1 MAKSRADKAR
11 AAAEGAWGN
20 PYVQRI
26 IEDADLRENVKV
38 ALDNARSAY
47 TRLTNG
53 KTASKVVMDD
63 KKFQRDV
70 KQSAEALRDA
80 ATALR
85 DGPKRSKR
93 RRRGGI
99 GSLLLLGI
107 VGAGVAVAVSED
119 LRNKVLDLL
128 FGKEEEFDYTSTTA
142 PAGTPGT
149 ATPTPSASANT

>member
-26 IEDADLRENVKV
+26 IEDAELRENVKV

-47 TRLTNG
+47 SRLTNG

-63 KKFQRDV
+63 KKFQKDV
-70 KQSAEALRDA
+70 KTSAEALRDA

-85 DGPKRSKR
+85 DGPKKR
-93 RRRGGI
+93 GRRRGGI
-99 GSLLLLGI
+99 GSVLLLGI
-107 VGAGVAVAVSED
+107 VGAGAAVALSED

-142 PAGTPGT
+142 PAATPGT
-149 ATPTPSASANT
+149 ATPTPSASSNT

>member
-26 IEDADLRENVKV
+26 IEDAELRENVKV

-47 TRLTNG
+47 SRLTNG

-63 KKFQRDV
+63 KKFQKDV
-70 KQSAEALRDA
+70 RTSAEALRDA

-85 DGPKRSKR
+85 DGPKKRR

-99 GSLLLLGI
+99 GSVLLLGI
-107 VGAGVAVAVSED
+107 VGAGAAVALSED

-128 FGKEEEFDYTSTTA
+128 FGAEEEFDYTSTTA
-142 PAGTPGT
+142 PTTPAPPATET
-149 ATPTPSASANT
+149 ASTG

>member
-26 IEDADLRENVKV
+26 IEDTELRENVKV

-63 KKFQRDV
+63 KKFQKDV
-70 KQSAEALRDA
+70 KTSAEALRDA

-85 DGPKRSKR
+85 DGPKRRK

-99 GSLLLLGI
+99 GSVLLLGI
-107 VGAGVAVAVSED
+107 VGAGAAVALSED

-149 ATPTPSASANT
+149 ATPTPSASSNT

>member
-26 IEDADLRENVKV
+26 VEDAELRENVKV

-47 TRLTNG
+47 TRLTDG

-85 DGPKRSKR
+85 DGPKKR

-99 GSLLLLGI
+99 GSVLLLGI

-142 PAGTPGT
+142 PAETPGT
-149 ATPTPSASANT
+149 ATPTPSASSNT

>member
-26 IEDADLRENVKV
+26 IEDAELRENVKV

-47 TRLTNG
+47 SRLTNG

-63 KKFQRDV
+63 KKFQKDV
-70 KQSAEALRDA
+70 RTSAEALRDA

-85 DGPKRSKR
+85 DGPKKRR

-99 GSLLLLGI
+99 GSVLLLDI
-107 VGAGVAVAVSED
+107 VGAGAAVALSED

-149 ATPTPSASANT
+149 ATPTPSASSNT